1 MCVGTCKKTN
11 LKKKKKR
18 FKSRGFFAR
27 FFFFSTM
34 MGWENELGPLG
45 IGEEAPERKVTVE
58 DAGKKLVVVKPEVNN
73 GTVLLW
79 AASTT

>member
-1 MCVGTCKKTN
+1 MCVGTCKKTH
-11 LKKKKKR
+11 LKKKKDLR
-18 FKSRGFFAR
+18 VRVSLPGF

>member
-1 MCVGTCKKTN
+1 MP
-11 LKKKKKR
+11 
-18 FKSRGFFAR
+18 GF

>member
-1 MCVGTCKKTN
+1 
-11 LKKKKKR
+11 
-18 FKSRGFFAR
+18 
-27 FFFFSTM
+27 M

>member
-1 MCVGTCKKTN
+1 
-11 LKKKKKR
+11 
-18 FKSRGFFAR
+18 
-27 FFFFSTM
+27 M

-73 GTVLLW
+73 DTVLLW

>member
-11 LKKKKKR
+11 LKKKKR

-27 FFFFSTM
+27 VFFFFSTM